1 MLVNIKALIIQYTI
15 ILMVI
20 DWNKIVSTCY
30 LEGYTFVKKIG
41 WLASVPPRLP
51 HHNPGLKDSN
61 EFKQILEKIFHSYN
75 KNLIPSHIA

>member
-30 LEGYTFVKKIG
+30 LEGHTFVKKIG

-51 HHNPGLKDSN
+51 HPTPGLKDSN